1 MDNNNSILNEIFNL
15 FQLNILE
22 VNVNEIGNS
31 ANLIYELQNENNSYI
46 LRITK
51 QPFCN
56 LSQYEAEMDYV
67 NYLFHMQGN
76 VSKIIPS
83 LNNKLVEVIYDNDQ
97 CNFVSVFEKAKGH
110 LPSVDDIK
118 EWNESLFYQWGK
130 TMGKIHCLSKDYKPK
145 EGKNIRKQWNEDLN
159 LKGENSVDE
168 KDYVI
173 YDIWTKIINE
183 MNTFPKD
190 KDSYGLIHNDFHQY
204 NFFINDGN
212 ITVFDFDDC
221 LYHWYVCDIAI
232 AIYHSLQTIPINSVQ
247 ERIEFGIKFTESF
260 LKGYLQENKIE
271 EKWIEKIPFF
281 LEYRRICSYNFI
293 LKLWRKNEL
302 NEYQKEYLKNIRYNI
317 ERRVPYIDI
326 NFKKLKEIKKIQLYK
341 R

>member
-1 MDNNNSILNEIFNL
+1 MSDNNNSILNEIFRL

-22 VNVNEIGNS
+22 VNINEIGNS
-31 ANLIYELQNENNSYI
+31 ANLIYELQNENNAYI
-46 LRITK
+46 LRISK

-67 NYLFHMQGN
+67 NYLFYMKVN

-83 LNNKLVEVIYDNDQ
+83 INNKLVEVIYDNHQ
-97 CNFVSVFEKAKGH
+97 CSFVSVFEKAKGH
-110 LPSVDDIK
+110 LPRVNNIK

-130 TMGKIHCLSKDYKPK
+130 TMGKFHCLTKDYRPK
-145 EGKNIRKQWNEDLN
+145 EGKITRKQWNEDFN
-159 LKGENSVDE
+159 FKGEYTVDE

-173 YDIWTKIINE
+173 YDIWSEIIKE
-183 MNTFPKD
+183 MNAFPKD

-232 AIYHSLQTIPINSVQ
+232 AIYHSLQTIPMNSVK

-260 LKGYLQENKIE
+260 LKGYLRENKIE
-271 EKWIEKIPFF
+271 EKWIDKIPLF
-281 LEYRRICSYNFI
+281 LEYRRIFSYNFI
-293 LKLWRKNEL
+293 LNLWRKNEL
-302 NEYQKEYLKNIRYNI
+302 NEYQKEHLENIRYNI
-317 ERRVPYIDI
+317 ENRVPYIDI
-326 NFKKLKEIKKIQLYK
+326 NFNKLKEIKKI
-341 R
+341 